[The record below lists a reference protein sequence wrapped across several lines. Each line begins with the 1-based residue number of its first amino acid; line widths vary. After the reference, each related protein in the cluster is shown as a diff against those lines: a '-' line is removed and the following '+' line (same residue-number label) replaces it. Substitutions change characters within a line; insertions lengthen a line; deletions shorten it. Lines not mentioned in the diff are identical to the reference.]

1 MKKKVLLVDDEKEFL
16 EVLSERLEVRGF
28 GVETAISG
36 EEALRWIHKSEF
48 DVVILDVMMP
58 GDNGIEILK
67 EIKRSRPFIHVIM
80 LTGHT
85 KIDTAIWG
93 MELGAYDYLIKPIE
107 IESLVEKIKM
117 AYDYKSAQQ
126 MRARQEETR
135 PIYKKID
142 RNRFL
147 TVIYDFV
154 HGFRKDHRSKP

>member
-1 MKKKVLLVDDEKEFL
+1 
-16 EVLSERLEVRGF
+16 
-28 GVETAISG
+28 
-36 EEALRWIHKSEF
+36 
-48 DVVILDVMMP
+48 
-58 GDNGIEILK
+58 
-67 EIKRSRPFIHVIM
+67 
-80 LTGHT
+80 
-85 KIDTAIWG
+85 

-135 PIYKKID
+135 PIDKKLD

-154 HGFRKDHRSKP
+154 HSFRRDHRSKS

>member
-1 MKKKVLLVDDEKEFL
+1 MKIKVLLLDDEKEFL
-16 EVLSERLEVRGF
+16 EVLSKRLEVRGF
-28 GVETAISG
+28 DVETAISG
-36 EEALRWIHKSEF
+36 EEALSWIHKTEF
-48 DVVILDVMMP
+48 DVVLLDVMIP

-80 LTGHT
+80 LTGHA

-117 AYDYKSAQQ
+117 AYDYKSVRQ
-126 MRARQEETR
+126 RHARQEETK
-135 PIYKKID
+135 PIHKQFG

-147 TVIYDFV
+147 TAIYDF
-154 HGFRKDHRSKP
+154 FRGLRRDHRSKS